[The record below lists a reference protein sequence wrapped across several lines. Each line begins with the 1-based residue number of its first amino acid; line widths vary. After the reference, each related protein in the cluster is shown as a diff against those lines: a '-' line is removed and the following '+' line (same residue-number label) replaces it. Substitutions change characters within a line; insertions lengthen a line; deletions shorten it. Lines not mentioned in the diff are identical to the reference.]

1 MKFKSKLHI
10 GVLLAAIS
18 MSSCEKLIEIDDP
31 TNELPS
37 EVIFK
42 SETTAKSALAGAYTA
57 ITSSSTFNQNI
68 TQFNGMSA
76 GEIDF
81 VGSTTFQDFMQNSYD
96 PIVTTRINNVWT
108 DAYNVIYRFN
118 SVIAGLSDNSAIAA
132 PVAQQMIGEARV
144 MRAFC
149 YFHLINM
156 FGEVPL
162 VTITDVNKTSTLP
175 RAAVPEIYNWLAS
188 ELEEAKDQVSDAYQG
203 AAGGVSRAQVNR
215 SAAKAL
221 LARVYLFEKNYAKAE
236 QYATEVIGKTDL
248 YGLLPKNDLGK
259 VFLKDSKEA
268 ILQLGPAVM
277 NTNAYTVE
285 GSTFLPTPTSTV
297 ANYELTQ
304 HLLLAFENNDGRR
317 IAWTKESNYSG
328 KQTFQPFKYQNY
340 NQTVALS
347 SGRTEVPMILRLA
360 EQYLIRA
367 EARSHTNNSAGAR
380 EDLNVIRRRAGLD
393 DISANVNLDDA
404 ILKERQVEYFCEL
417 GDRWYTLKRTGKV
430 DVIMQQLRPSFWK
443 PYTQLYPIPQP
454 ARDTNP
460 FLTQN
465 DGYR

>member
-1 MKFKSKLHI
+1 MKFKSKLYI
-10 GVLLAAIS
+10 GALFAAITL
-18 MSSCEKLIEIDDP
+18 SSCEKLIEIDDP
-31 TNELPS
+31 INELPS

-42 SETTAKSALAGAYTA
+42 SETTAKSALAGAYSSM
-57 ITSSSTFNQNI
+57 TSSSAFNQNI

-81 VGSTTFQDFMQNSYD
+81 VGSTTFQDFMQNTYD
-96 PIVTTRINNVWT
+96 PVVTTRINNVWADT
-108 DAYNVIYRFN
+108 YNVIYRFN
-118 SVIAGLSDNSAIAA
+118 SIIDGLLNNNAISA

-149 YFHLINM
+149 YFHLVNM

-162 VTITDVNKTSTLP
+162 ATITDVNKTSTLP
-175 RAAVPEIYNWLAS
+175 RVAVPEIYNWLAS
-188 ELEEAKDQVSDAYQG
+188 ELEEAKDLVSDTYPG
-203 AAGGVSRAQVNR
+203 TVGTTSRAQVNR

-221 LARVYLFEKNYAKAE
+221 LARVYLFQKNYQKAE
-236 QYATEVIGKTDL
+236 QYATEVINKTDL
-248 YGLLPKNDLGK
+248 YTLLPKSDLGK

-277 NTNAYTVE
+277 NTNGYTVE

-304 HLLLAFENNDGRR
+304 NLLAAFESNDARR
-317 IAWTKESNYSG
+317 AAWIKESNYLG
-328 KQTFQPFKYQNY
+328 KRTFQPFKYQNY

-347 SGRTEVPMILRLA
+347 SGRTEVPMLLRLS

-367 EARSHTNNSAGAR
+367 EARSQLNNSTGAR
-380 EDLNVIRRRAGLD
+380 EDLNVIRHRAGLQD
-393 DISANVNLDDA
+393 LSSNINLDEA
-404 ILKERQVEYFCEL
+404 ILKERQTEYFCEL
-417 GDRWYTLKRTGKV
+417 GDRWYSIKRMGRV
-430 DVIMQQLRPSFWK
+430 DVIMQELRPSFWK
-443 PYTQLYPIPQP
+443 SYAQLYPIPQP

>member
-1 MKFKSKLHI
+1 MKFKSKLYI
-10 GVLLAAIS
+10 GALFAAITL
-18 MSSCEKLIEIDDP
+18 SSCEKLIEIDDP
-31 TNELPS
+31 INELPS

-42 SETTAKSALAGAYTA
+42 SETTAKSALAGAYSSM
-57 ITSSSTFNQNI
+57 TSSSAFNQNI

-81 VGSTTFQDFMQNSYD
+81 VGSTTFQDFMQNTYD
-96 PIVTTRINNVWT
+96 PVVTTRINNVWADT
-108 DAYNVIYRFN
+108 YNVIYRFN
-118 SVIAGLSDNSAIAA
+118 SIIDGLLNNNAISA

-149 YFHLINM
+149 YFHLVNM

-175 RAAVPEIYNWLAS
+175 RVAVPEIYNWLAS
-188 ELEEAKDQVSDAYQG
+188 ELEEAKDLVSDTYPG
-203 AAGGVSRAQVNR
+203 TVGTTSRAQVNR

-221 LARVYLFEKNYAKAE
+221 LARVYLFQKNYQKAE
-236 QYATEVIGKTDL
+236 QYATEVINKTDL
-248 YGLLPKNDLGK
+248 YTLLPKSDLGK

-277 NTNAYTVE
+277 NTNGYTVE

-304 HLLLAFENNDGRR
+304 NLLAAFESNDARR
-317 IAWTKESNYSG
+317 AAWIKESNYLG
-328 KQTFQPFKYQNY
+328 KRTFQPFKYQNY

-347 SGRTEVPMILRLA
+347 SGRTEVPMLLRLS

-367 EARSHTNNSAGAR
+367 EARSQLNNSTGAR
-380 EDLNVIRRRAGLD
+380 EDLNVIRHRAGLQD
-393 DISANVNLDDA
+393 LSSNINLDEA
-404 ILKERQVEYFCEL
+404 ILKERQTEYFCEL
-417 GDRWYTLKRTGKV
+417 GDRWYSIKRMGRV
-430 DVIMQQLRPSFWK
+430 DVIMQELRPSFWK
-443 PYTQLYPIPQP
+443 SYAQLYPIPQP